1 MKTKKTLLMA
11 AMLLLCAGLWACE
24 ETPLTPGDEPNNPD
38 NPGGSTQVEWV
49 DLGLPSGMLWA
60 SHNVGATTPEGYGNY
75 YAWGETT
82 PKSYYDWNTYR
93 FGEYGAFTKYC
104 TNTWGLNGFYDNKM
118 TLEPDD
124 DPATVNMGGGARTPT
139 SAEWEE
145 LLANT
150 TNIWT
155 TQNGVHGVKFTASN
169 GKSIFLPAAGYHRFG
184 DLIGDDGGGF
194 YWSSSIYAADNPA
207 FAWIYFFA
215 GDDRHMEGGS
225 REYGYPVRAVR
236 GTGGTASQGG
246 FDANGA
252 SNALFSVSA
261 TKKIH
266 FSRGNLQYKAST
278 GTWRFAESQLDF
290 VGDANAAISATNS
303 GWIDLF
309 AYGTSGWNSG
319 VNAYMPYSA
328 SWDFQDYLRNVDL
341 TGNYAEADWGWH
353 NAISNGGNQTHMW
366 RTMTAAEWQYL
377 LGRSGKWGLATIGG
391 NTRGMIILPD
401 NWVTPSGLTWTAG
414 NSTYGY
420 YDDNTYTASQW
431 QQMEDA
437 GAIFLPAA
445 GDREGDDNISN
456 VGWRGNYWSASHDS
470 ETEDISLRGV
480 FFYDGAVFCP
490 AGDSPRVGYSVRLI
504 KD

>member
-1 MKTKKTLLMA
+1 MTA
-11 AMLLLCAGLWACE
+11 AMLLCVGLWACE
-24 ETPLTPGDEPNNPD
+24 DELVTPTGGNSESPDNPD
-38 NPGGSTQVEWV
+38 NPTAVEWV
-49 DLGLPSGMLWA
+49 DLGLPSGTKWA
-60 SHNVGATTPEGYGNY
+60 SQNVGATSPEDYGNH

-82 PKSYYDWNTYR
+82 TKSTYTEDNYR
-93 FGEYGAFTKYC
+93 YGTYAAYTKYC
-104 TNTWGLNGFYDNKM
+104 AEGWGLNGFFDNKT
-118 TLEPDD
+118 TLEPGDD
-124 DPATVNMGGGARTPT
+124 AATANMGSIARTPT
-139 SAEWEE
+139 KSEWDE
-145 LLANT
+145 LFANT
-150 TNIWT
+150 THTWT
-155 TQNGVHGVKFTASN
+155 SRNGVNGCLFTASN
-169 GKSIFLPAAGYHRFG
+169 GKSIFLPAAGYRRGELLG
-184 DLIGDDGGGF
+184 DGACGMYLASTLVD
-194 YWSSSIYAADNPA
+194 DNPA
-207 FAWIYFFA
+207 YVW
-215 GDDRHMEGGS
+215 
-225 REYGYPVRAVR
+225 GYWFDVDHQEVWQLGRTDGYSVRAVR

-470 ETEDISLRGV
+470 ETEDYSLRGV
-480 FFYDGAVFCP
+480 HFDDGVVFCP